1 MNKKPIDML
10 LDENNSDPIVFYNE
24 KNEPIRFD
32 QIAVVPLKGETYA
45 ILKPLDMSDILAE
58 DEAMVFAIV
67 VEDGE
72 ELLSIVDDDDIID
85 AVFEVYYA
93 MLAEAGII

>member
-1 MNKKPIDML
+1 MNKNPIDML
-10 LDENNSDPIVFYNE
+10 LDENNSEPIVLYNE

-58 DEAMVFAIV
+58 ASPGKPRAPRQK
-67 VEDGE
+67 GPR
-72 ELLSIVDDDDIID
+72 SRPPTR
-85 AVFEVYYA
+85 
-93 MLAEAGII
+93 